1 MNRLIVLNFV
11 VALALVACGDSSA
24 PGTTTGEECS
34 DNADCIDGICIDGE
48 CLVGEADTGDDPL
61 DDPTLDSNEDPSED
75 TLADTDV
82 EEDPGVDADADAGCE
97 PGTFQCPCEANT
109 DCDSGYCID
118 TSGGRFCTTLCVDA
132 CPDEWECRLIQSG
145 GADLVQICVP

>member
-61 DDPTLDSNEDPSED
+61 DDPTLDSNPGHSSAPAKPTPTA
-75 TLADTDV
+75 TLAIVSTPRAV
-82 EEDPGVDADADAGCE
+82 AFARPCVLMPARTNGSVD
-97 PGTFQCPCEANT
+97 
-109 DCDSGYCID
+109 
-118 TSGGRFCTTLCVDA
+118 
-132 CPDEWECRLIQSG
+132 
-145 GADLVQICVP
+145 